1 MLVTF
6 TRMCRGLQRS
16 LRCWQGYNMDFRTAK
31 ASKYVRMWF
40 FIIYESNILVVLQIF
55 SPLFPVCCIVAHAC
69 ATGPCASVWQC
80 DWARSIHRHST
91 GVGQNCWIHFDC
103 CEADKQQYSF
113 LVYKLVW
120 ISCVTWK
127 ESGIW
132 TDLGIEGSRIK
143 LE

>member
-6 TRMCRGLQRS
+6 TTMCRGLQLS
-16 LRCWQGYNMDFRTAK
+16 LRCWQGYNMDFWTAK
-31 ASKYVRMWF
+31 LSTYVRMWF
-40 FIIYESNILVVLQIF
+40 VIIYESNILVVLQIF
-55 SPLFPVCCIVAHAC
+55 STLFPLCCIVTHAC

-80 DWARSIHRHST
+80 DWARIIHGHST
-91 GVGQNCWIHFDC
+91 RIGHNCWIYFDS

-120 ISCVTWK
+120 ISCVIGR

-132 TDLGIEGSRIK
+132 T
-143 LE
+143 